1 MIHMQLMIL
10 LKTFEQKIFPR
21 ISSWAK
27 QLNAFK
33 PVQEDFVSDSDDGEE
48 IASVGHHLSSGEK
61 KKTQRKRE
69 IWSKQKIE
77 KTWRHGTWRHLYQD
91 GECTVS
97 IVLVYCLGCPPQ
109 SQKESCG

>member
-1 MIHMQLMIL
+1 M
-10 LKTFEQKIFPR
+10 
-21 ISSWAK
+21 
-27 QLNAFK
+27 
-33 PVQEDFVSDSDDGEE
+33 
-48 IASVGHHLSSGEK
+48 GHHLSSGRK
-61 KKTQRKRE
+61 KPQRKRE

-77 KTWRHGTWRHLYQD
+77 RLEGMVFWRYLYQD